1 MLFKKKY
8 ERAQKWLHEQNP
20 DNQFEE
26 GEELPSMEDL
36 RAEAN
41 EQIPLDKSDVFAMVF
56 AAFVT
61 IVPACLL
68 ILLIIAGVAFLL
80 F

>member
-8 ERAQKWLHEQNP
+8 ERAQKWLHDRNP
-20 DNQFEE
+20 DNQISDD
-26 GEELPSMEDL
+26 GELPSMEEL
-36 RAEAN
+36 RAQAN
-41 EQIPLDKSDVFAMVF
+41 EEIPLDKGDVFAMVF

-61 IVPACLL
+61 IVPACLV

>member
-8 ERAQKWLHEQNP
+8 ERAQKWLHDQNP
-20 DNQFEE
+20 DNQFEDD
-26 GEELPSMEDL
+26 GELPSMEEL
-36 RAEAN
+36 RAQAN
-41 EQIPLDKSDVFAMVF
+41 EEIPLDKSDVFAMVF

-68 ILLIIAGVAFLL
+68 ILLIIVGVGLLL

>member
-8 ERAQKWLHEQNP
+8 ERAQRWLHEQNP
-20 DNQFEE
+20 DNQIDE
-26 GEELPSMEDL
+26 GELPSMDDL

-68 ILLIIAGVAFLL
+68 ILLFIVGVAFLL